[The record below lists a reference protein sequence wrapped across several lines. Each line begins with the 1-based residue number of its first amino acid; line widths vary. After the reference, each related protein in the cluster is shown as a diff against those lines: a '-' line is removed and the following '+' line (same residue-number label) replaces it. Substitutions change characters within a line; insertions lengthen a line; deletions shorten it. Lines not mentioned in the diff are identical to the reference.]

1 MIRLNINEVN
11 EAIAEGLELQSV
23 SLDTIIINGHRYN
36 LWGQPVT
43 FEVIDIIEKEEKEE

>member
-23 SLDTIIINGHRYN
+23 SLDTIIINGHRYI
-36 LWGQPVT
+36 LWGHPVT
-43 FEVIDIIEKEEKEE
+43 FEVTNMIEKEEKEE